1 MSQSPLNP
9 SPSKKGKSKPDLLQ
23 DPIGRL
29 LFRMT
34 LPVMGGI
41 ITLMLFNLVDAYF
54 IGQLGTKQLAAV
66 TFTFPVTFTLI
77 SLSIGLGIGTSAV
90 VGRLLGEKSFQLVK
104 RRTTDAAILAAILSL
119 LLTVLGLSTIDPLF
133 YFLGASEDLMPY
145 IHDYMSVWY
154 LGALF
159 VILPRAVSSALRA
172 SGNTLVPGLVMIAS
186 GIVNGILDPILIFGW
201 GPIPAMGVQ
210 GAALA
215 TLIAWMLLTIGIFS
229 LKDVRQGLL
238 SFVKPRWQE
247 VKESW
252 QTIGQIALPAV
263 VSSILTPIS
272 AAMLTR
278 IISEFG
284 HEAVAS
290 YGVGSRI
297 ESISL
302 IVVFAMSMTVPP
314 FVSQNLGAKQYD
326 RVQKGVFGSFRFV
339 LAWQAI
345 VWLLLLIFQYPI
357 VSAFAG
363 NNEQMATNLHW
374 FLWSVPI
381 GLGMQG
387 VIILAN
393 STMNALHEPMV
404 ALKLSILRL
413 FIFYVPIC
421 ALGAWIYGLYGLF
434 IGAVVGNVLMCGI
447 SWWTVKRHM
456 KVLTLSHSGL

>member
-1 MSQSPLNP
+1 MTR
-9 SPSKKGKSKPDLLQ
+9 KAKPDLLN
-23 DPIGRL
+23 DPITRV

-34 LPVMGGI
+34 IPVMGGI
-41 ITLMLFNLVDAYF
+41 VTLMLFNLVDAYF
-54 IGQLGTKQLAAV
+54 IGLLGTEQLAAV

-90 VGRLLGEKSFQLVK
+90 VGRLLGEKSYDLVK
-104 RRTTDAAILAAILSL
+104 RRTTDAVLLAAILSL
-119 LLTVLGLSTIDPLF
+119 ALTAIGYLTIGPLF
-133 YFLGASEDLMPY
+133 AFLGANDDLMPY

-154 LGALF
+154 LGTLF
-159 VILPRAVSSALRA
+159 VIMPRAVSSALRA

-186 GIVNGILDPILIFGW
+186 GVVNGILDPILIFGW

-215 TLIAWMLLTIGIFS
+215 TLIAWMLLTVGIFS
-229 LKDVRQGLL
+229 LPDVRRDLL
-238 SFVKPRWQE
+238 SFVKPRWKE

-252 QTIGQIALPAV
+252 QAIGHIALPAV
-263 VSSILTPIS
+263 VSSILTPVS

-278 IISEFG
+278 IVSEFG

-302 IVVFAMSMTVPP
+302 IIVFAMSMTLPP
-314 FVSQNLGAKQYD
+314 FVSQNLGAKQLD
-326 RVQKGVFGSFRFV
+326 RVQQGVFGSFRFV
-339 LAWQAI
+339 LIWQAI
-345 VWLLLLIFQYPI
+345 VWCLLLIFQNPL
-357 VSAFAG
+357 VDAFAS
-363 NNEQMATNLHW
+363 NNEQLSANLRW
-374 FLWSVPI
+374 FLWCVPI

-387 VIILAN
+387 VVILAN

-404 ALKLSILRL
+404 ALRLSILRL

-421 ALGAWIYGLYGLF
+421 ALGAWLYGLYGMF
-434 IGAVVGNVLMCGI
+434 VGAVIANLLMSGI
-447 SWWTVKRHM
+447 SWWTVQRHL
-456 KVLTLSHSGL
+456 KGLIAKQETVST